1 MKTLTLTLTQKHA
14 FKTFSLFGLFM
25 ILMLSTNAI
34 QAQETRTIKG
44 TINDESGP
52 LDGATVLL
60 KDTNIYAVTDDT
72 GAFTFPQKLKENDQ
86 LIISSL
92 GYNDKIL
99 TIDSS
104 TSLVNIIMDDYD
116 IVIVGSL
123 MIGSNQ
129 IEPKN
134 R

>member
-14 FKTFSLFGLFM
+14 FKTFSLLGLFM